1 MQIGVQFNVR
11 GARVLVTGAT
21 SGIGRATA
29 AAFQAAGAEVTITG
43 TRPAAGDYADLLAGV
58 AYRPLDLA
66 SDAAIAALAAEIEAV
81 DILVNNAGDT
91 MPGRKFAE
99 VVQVNL
105 NAVYELSDQLA
116 EKLGRSQLPGGAS
129 IVNIA
134 SMMSYFGSPYFP
146 GYGAAKAGILQ
157 LTRTQALAHAAA
169 GIRANAVA
177 PGSVPTAMTA
187 PYANDPAIA
196 KMVGDKTPLGRW
208 GKPEEIADAILF
220 LCSPAASF
228 ITGHTLVVD
237 GGYSVME

>member
-1 MQIGVQFNVR
+1 MKVSFDFN
-11 GARVLVTGAT
+11 GARVLITGAT

-29 AAFQAAGAEVTITG
+29 EAFARAGAELIITG
-43 TRPAAGDYADLLAGV
+43 TRARAEDYDEALPAAD
-58 AYRPLDLA
+58 YRPLDLA
-66 SDAAIAALAAEIEAV
+66 SDAAIAALAAEVGEL
-81 DILVNNAGDT
+81 DILINNAGHT

-105 NAVYELSDQLA
+105 NAVYELSSQLA
-116 EKLGRSQLPGGAS
+116 ETLARSRLPGGAS

-157 LTRTQALAHAAA
+157 LTRTLALAHAGA

-187 PYANDPAIA
+187 PYADDPAIA
-196 KMVGDKTPLGRW
+196 RMVSDKTPLGRW
-208 GKPEEIADAILF
+208 GEPREIADAILF

>member
-1 MQIGVQFNVR
+1 MQIGVQFQFT

-29 AAFQAAGAEVTITG
+29 AAFLAAGAEVTITG
-43 TRPAAGDYADLLAGV
+43 TRQAGGYPELLPGV
-58 AYRPLDLA
+58 AYQQLDLA
-66 SDAAIAALAAEIEAV
+66 SDASIAALAADVGAV
-81 DILVNNAGDT
+81 DILVNNAGHT
-91 MPGRKFAE
+91 MPGAKFSE

-105 NAVYELSDQLA
+105 NAVYELSTALA
-116 EKLGRSQLPGGAS
+116 ETLAQSRLPGGAS

-157 LTRTQALAHAAA
+157 LTRTLALAHAGV

-187 PYANDPAIA
+187 PYANDPAVA
-196 KMVGDKTPLGRW
+196 KMVDDKTPLKRW

-228 ITGHTLVVD
+228 VTGHTLVVD

>member
-1 MQIGVQFNVR
+1 MQIGVQFQFT
-11 GARVLVTGAT
+11 GAKVLVTGAT

-43 TRPAAGDYADLLAGV
+43 TRQAGDYPELLPGV
-58 AYRPLDLA
+58 AYRQLDLA
-66 SDAAIAALAAEIEAV
+66 SDAAIAALAADIGAV
-81 DILVNNAGDT
+81 DILVNNAGHT
-91 MPGRKFAE
+91 MPGAKFSE

-105 NAVYELSDQLA
+105 NAVYELSTALA
-116 EKLGRSQLPGGAS
+116 EKLGRSRLPGGAS

-157 LTRTQALAHAAA
+157 LTRTLALAHAGA

-177 PGSVPTAMTA
+177 PGSVPTTMTA
-187 PYANDPAIA
+187 PYANDPAVA
-196 KMVGDKTPLGRW
+196 KMVNDKTPLKRW

>member
-1 MQIGVQFNVR
+1 MHIGVQFQFH

-29 AAFQAAGAEVTITG
+29 AAFQEAGAQVTITG
-43 TRPAAGDYADLLAGV
+43 TRPASAYPDLLAGV
-58 AYRPLDLA
+58 EYRQLDLA
-66 SDAAIAALAAEIEAV
+66 SDESIAALADGIEAL
-81 DILVNNAGDT
+81 DILVNNAGHT
-91 MPGRKFAE
+91 MPGAKFAD

-105 NAVYELSDQLA
+105 NAVYELSTRLA
-116 EKLGRSQLPGGAS
+116 GKLSQSQLPGGAS
-129 IVNIA
+129 IISIA

-157 LTRTQALAHAAA
+157 LTRTLALAHADA

-177 PGSVPTAMTA
+177 PGSVPTVMTA
-187 PYANDPAIA
+187 PYANDPAVA
-196 KMVGDKTPLGRW
+196 QMVNDKTPLKRW
-208 GKPEEIADAILF
+208 GGPEEIADAILF